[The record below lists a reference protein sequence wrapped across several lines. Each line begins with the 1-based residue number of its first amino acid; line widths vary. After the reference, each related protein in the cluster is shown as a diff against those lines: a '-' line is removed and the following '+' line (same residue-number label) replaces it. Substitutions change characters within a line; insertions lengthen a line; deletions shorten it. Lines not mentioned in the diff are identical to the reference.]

1 MPMPFL
7 NRPARLVATAIV
19 ALAPG
24 LALAQTYS
32 GGGGSGGGGHGNND
46 GTIDQ
51 RANRMTVSIR
61 TVPVGQFCLRAVAAI
76 GYDPRLNQRLYMVQ
90 FDSGPM
96 TSLGA
101 VAYENA
107 FSSAR
112 TQADAMAALNNAR
125 RDAQPYGR
133 NPGAC

>member
-1 MPMPFL
+1 MSL
-7 NRPARLVATAIV
+7 SRLIRPALVLAALMAI
-19 ALAPG
+19 APG
-24 LALAQTYS
+24 AALAQTYS
-32 GGGGSGGGGHGNND
+32 GGGSGGGGANHND

-76 GYDPRLNQRLYMVQ
+76 GYDPRTNQRLYAIQ

-112 TQADAMAALNNAR
+112 TERDAVAALAYAR
-125 RDAQPYGR
+125 RDSQSYGR
-133 NPGAC
+133 SPDAC

>member
-1 MPMPFL
+1 MSLPRSI
-7 NRPARLVATAIV
+7 RPALVLA
-19 ALAPG
+19 ALLAAGPG
-24 LALAQTYS
+24 LALAQSFS
-32 GGGGSGGGGHGNND
+32 GGGGGGGGHGSND

-51 RANRMTVSIR
+51 RSNRMTVSIR

-76 GYDPRLNQRLYMVQ
+76 GYDPRSNQRLYAIQ

-112 TQADAMAALNNAR
+112 TEQDAASALASAR
-125 RDAQPYGR
+125 RDSQPYSR
-133 NPGAC
+133 SAGAC

>member
-1 MPMPFL
+1 MSLPHL
-7 NRPARLVATAIV
+7 NRAGRLVAAALV

-24 LALAQTYS
+24 IALAQTFS
-32 GGGGSGGGGHGNND
+32 GGGGGGGGHGNND

-51 RANRMTVSIR
+51 RANRLTVSIR

-76 GYDPRLNQRLYMVQ
+76 GYDPRLNQRLYSVQ

-112 TQADAMAALNNAR
+112 TQADAMAALASAR

-133 NPGAC
+133 SAGAC

>member
-1 MPMPFL
+1 MPLLKQPL
-7 NRPARLVATAIV
+7 HLLAVALVAV
-19 ALAPG
+19 APG
-24 LALAQTYS
+24 IALAQTYS
-32 GGGGSGGGGHGNND
+32 GGGGGGGGGHNQAD

-51 RANRMTVSIR
+51 RANRVTVSIR
-61 TVPVGQFCLRAVAAI
+61 TVPVGQFCLRAVAAV
-76 GYDPRLNQRLYMVQ
+76 GYDPRLNQRLYSVQ

-112 TQADAMAALNNAR
+112 TQADAMMALANAR
-125 RDAQPYGR
+125 RDAEPYGR
-133 NPGAC
+133 SAGAC

>member
-1 MPMPFL
+1 MSLPRSI
-7 NRPARLVATAIV
+7 RPALVLA
-19 ALAPG
+19 ALLAAAPG
-24 LALAQTYS
+24 LVLAKSFSGS
-32 GGGGSGGGGHGNND
+32 GGSSGGGHGGND

-76 GYDPRLNQRLYMVQ
+76 GYDPRLNQRLYAIQ

-112 TQADAMAALNNAR
+112 SERDAMAALASAR
-125 RDAQPYGR
+125 RDSQPYSR
-133 NPGAC
+133 SAGAC

>member
-1 MPMPFL
+1 MSLPRSI
-7 NRPARLVATAIV
+7 RPALVV
-19 ALAPG
+19 AALLAAAPG
-24 LALAQTYS
+24 PTLAQTYS
-32 GGGGSGGGGHGNND
+32 GGGSGGGGAHHQD

-76 GYDPRLNQRLYMVQ
+76 GYDPRLNQRLYAIQ

-112 TQADAMAALNNAR
+112 TERDAVAALASAR
-125 RDAQPYGR
+125 RDSQPYSR
-133 NPGAC
+133 SAGAC

>member
-1 MPMPFL
+1 MSLPRSI
-7 NRPARLVATAIV
+7 RPALVLA
-19 ALAPG
+19 AL
-24 LALAQTYS
+24 LAAAAGPTLAQTYS
-32 GGGGSGGGGHGNND
+32 GGGSGGGGAHHQD

-76 GYDPRLNQRLYMVQ
+76 GYDPRLNQRLYAIQ

-112 TQADAMAALNNAR
+112 TERDAVAALASAR
-125 RDAQPYGR
+125 RDSQPYSR
-133 NPGAC
+133 SAGAC